1 MGANIE
7 ADDGTQVHADLRAC
21 FCKSPASVAQA
32 AEIESGFFEIPAG
45 FDFVAS
51 SSGFPDLYS
60 SSLSNDSLG
69 L

>member
-1 MGANIE
+1 MAEPRFTLISG
-7 ADDGTQVHADLRAC
+7 HA
-21 FCKSPASVAQA
+21 VAQA